1 MIEKINRTTQNH
13 NHVCCK
19 RYHQESE
26 NTVHKWEKIYH
37 IANYMPHKG
46 FVSSYIV
53 LKIINVNNKKTTQ
66 LKAQIKDLNKHFS
79 KEDMQWPVST

>member
-1 MIEKINRTTQNH
+1 MCAVNDTIKKVKTQSTNGRKYIILQII
-13 NHVCCK
+13 CL
-19 RYHQESE
+19 
-26 NTVHKWEKIYH
+26 
-37 IANYMPHKG
+37 KG